1 MQIQLSNP
9 ARRPGVRETVRR
21 AARADQR
28 GFALLSVTMLMLL
41 ALTLG
46 AAAMLY
52 TVLDLKSTQHYN
64 TGNQAFASTEA
75 GIVYVMNVIND
86 RGVVN
91 VQNEVV
97 NSGLIWTT
105 PTPTPSSLSGYPN
118 ATYQVT
124 SVVSGPTPATDAI
137 VTMTGRA
144 ALSAKRVIQVGIKR
158 GKLSAG
164 PGALHLSADTAFGTF
179 NGNSMVIDG
188 NNWNLQDI
196 TTNPPIA
203 VLDPSIAARP
213 AISTRNDTVN
223 AQVTTSLSG
232 LGTIIGMGTPPSVW
246 TTAAAST
253 ADLQRFV
260 NDILAANSGGGVCP
274 TSGPKDSWLP
284 GPCNTPPGPGCGIH
298 CVKLTNGNATHGQD
312 FWGTYTPTSQVPNIT
327 YVYDNSAKI
336 AGGSYGA
343 GVLIFTGDADFQGSF
358 SFCGWVLFLN
368 PSSNG
373 LKVGGNPTIYGEVLS
388 PLPAFDSGGS
398 ISIKYSQNC
407 LIAADSAGINTNGN
421 LPHPVVISSWSEQ

>member
-1 MQIQLSNP
+1 L
-9 ARRPGVRETVRR
+9 VE
-21 AARADQR
+21 DQR
-28 GFALLSVTMLMLL
+28 GFALLSATMLLLL

-52 TVLDLKSTQHYN
+52 TILDLKSTEHYN

-75 GIVYVMNVIND
+75 GIVDVMNTINS
-86 RGVVN
+86 RGVIN

-97 NSGLIWTT
+97 NSGIIWTT
-105 PTPTPSSLSGYPN
+105 PTPTPSTLSGNSN

-124 SVVSGPTPATDAI
+124 SLVSGTNVLTDAI
-137 VTMTGRA
+137 VTLTGKA
-144 ALSAKRVIQVGIKR
+144 ALSAKRVIKVGIKR
-158 GKLSAG
+158 GRLSAG

-179 NGNSMVIDG
+179 NGNSMIIDG
-188 NNWNLQDI
+188 NNWSVSDI
-196 TTNPPIA
+196 TPNPPVA

-223 AQVTTSLSG
+223 NQVITSLSG
-232 LGTIIGMGTPPSVW
+232 QGTITGFGTTPSVW

-260 NDILAANSGGGVCP
+260 NDILAANSGGATCP

-284 GPCNTPPGPGCGIH
+284 GPCSSGPPGPQCGIH

-312 FWGTYTPTSQVPNIT
+312 FWGTITPTSSIPNIT

-343 GVLIFTGDADFQGSF
+343 GILIFTGDADFQGSF

-407 LIAADSAGINTNGN
+407 LIAADSAGINPLGN
-421 LPHPVVISSWSEQ
+421 LPHPMVITSWSEQ